1 MNSKFKLGLF
11 FGSFDPIHNG
21 HQVIAKKALE
31 FVDVVMFIVAKQ
43 NPFKEK
49 SKACFS
55 NRYEMCRQA
64 CFWEDKMMSVDFEQ
78 NLSGKTWDTLEYIKK
93 VYTNA
98 ELYIICGDDTYFDIE
113 NWYYGEE
120 ILENYKFLVFKR
132 DYQKCITLR
141 DNVQIL
147 NVIGFDKFSSTLVR
161 QLIKEKSE
169 LVQYYIQPRVYKYIK
184 ENNLYVDTN
193 KT

>member
-1 MNSKFKLGLF
+1 MSSKFKLGLF

-43 NPFKEK
+43 NPFKDK

-55 NRYEMCRQA
+55 DRYKMCKYA
-64 CFWEDKMMSVDFEQ
+64 CFWENKMITVDFEQ
-78 NLSGKTWDTLEYIKK
+78 KLSGKTWDTLEYIKK
-93 VYTNA
+93 VYSNA

-113 NWYYGEE
+113 NWYHGEE

-132 DYQKCITLR
+132 DYQNCVTLR
-141 DNVQIL
+141 DNAQIL

-184 ENNLYVDTN
+184 ENNLYVDTS

>member
-1 MNSKFKLGLF
+1 MSSKFKLGLF

-43 NPFKEK
+43 NPFKDK

-55 NRYEMCRQA
+55 DRYEMCRQA
-64 CFWEDKMMSVDFEQ
+64 CFWEDKMMPVDFEQ

-141 DNVQIL
+141 DNAQIL

-184 ENNLYVDTN
+184 ENNLYVDTS

>member
-1 MNSKFKLGLF
+1 MSSKFKLGLF

-21 HQVIAKKALE
+21 HQAIAKKALE
-31 FVDVVMFIVAKQ
+31 FVDMVMFIVAKQ
-43 NPFKEK
+43 NPFKDK

-55 NRYEMCRQA
+55 DRYEMCRQA
-64 CFWEDKMMSVDFEQ
+64 CFWEDKMMPIDFEK

-113 NWYYGEE
+113 NWYHGEE

-132 DYQKCITLR
+132 DYQKCVTLR

-169 LVQYYIQPRVYKYIK
+169 LVQYYIQPSVYKYIK
-184 ENNLYVDTN
+184 ENNLYVDTS

>member
-1 MNSKFKLGLF
+1 MSSKFKLGLF

-43 NPFKEK
+43 NPFKDK

-55 NRYEMCRQA
+55 DRYEMCRQA
-64 CFWEDKMMSVDFEQ
+64 CFWEDKMMPVDFEQ

-113 NWYYGEE
+113 NWYHGEE
-120 ILENYKFLVFKR
+120 ILENYKFLIFKR

-141 DNVQIL
+141 DNAQIL

-184 ENNLYVDTN
+184 ENNLYVDTS

>member
-43 NPFKEK
+43 NPFKDK

-55 NRYEMCRQA
+55 DRYEMCRQA
-64 CFWEDKMMSVDFEQ
+64 CFWEDKMIPVDFEQ

-141 DNVQIL
+141 DNAQIL

>member
-1 MNSKFKLGLF
+1 MSSKFKLGLF

-43 NPFKEK
+43 NPFKDK

-55 NRYEMCRQA
+55 DRYEMCRQA
-64 CFWEDKMMSVDFEQ
+64 CFWEDKMMPVDFEQ

-141 DNVQIL
+141 DNAQIL

>member
-1 MNSKFKLGLF
+1 MSSKFKLGLF
-11 FGSFDPIHNG
+11 FGSFDPIHIG

-43 NPFKEK
+43 NPFKDK

-55 NRYEMCRQA
+55 DRYEMCIQA
-64 CFWEDKMMSVDFEQ
+64 CFWEDKMITVDFEQ
-78 NLSGKTWDTLEYIKK
+78 KLSGKTWDTLEYIKK

-113 NWYYGEE
+113 NWYHGEE

-141 DNVQIL
+141 DNSQIL
-147 NVIGFDKFSSTLVR
+147 NVIGFNKFSSTLVR

-184 ENNLYVDTN
+184 ENNLYVDTS

>member
-1 MNSKFKLGLF
+1 MSSKFKLGLF

-43 NPFKEK
+43 NPFKDK
-49 SKACFS
+49 SKACFLD
-55 NRYEMCRQA
+55 RYEMCKHA
-64 CFWEDKMMSVDFEQ
+64 CFWEDKMITVDFEQ
-78 NLSGKTWDTLEYIKK
+78 KLSGKTWDTLEYIKK

-98 ELYIICGDDTYFDIE
+98 ELYIICGCDTYFDIE
-113 NWYYGEE
+113 NWYRGEE

-132 DYQKCITLR
+132 NYPNCITLR
-141 DNVQIL
+141 NNVQIL

-161 QLIKEKSE
+161 QLIEEKSE

-184 ENNLYVDTN
+184 ENNLYVDTS

>member
-1 MNSKFKLGLF
+1 MSLKFKLGLF

-31 FVDVVMFIVAKQ
+31 FVDIVMFIVAKQ
-43 NPFKEK
+43 NPFKDK
-49 SKACFS
+49 SKACFLD
-55 NRYEMCRQA
+55 RYEMCKHA

-78 NLSGKTWDTLEYIKK
+78 KLSGKTWDTLEYIKQ

-113 NWYYGEE
+113 NWYHGEE

-132 DYQKCITLR
+132 DYQKCVTLR
-141 DNVQIL
+141 DNAQIL

-184 ENNLYVDTN
+184 ENNLYVDTS

>member
-1 MNSKFKLGLF
+1 MSSKFKLGLF

-31 FVDVVMFIVAKQ
+31 FVDIVMFIVAKQ
-43 NPFKEK
+43 NPFKDK

-55 NRYEMCRQA
+55 DRYDMCRQA
-64 CFWEDKMMSVDFEQ
+64 CFWEDKMMAVDFEQ
-78 NLSGKTWDTLEYIKK
+78 KLSGKTWDTLEYIKK

-113 NWYYGEE
+113 NWYHGEE

-132 DYQKCITLR
+132 DYQKCVTLR
-141 DNVQIL
+141 DNAQIL

>member
-1 MNSKFKLGLF
+1 MSSKFKLGLF

-31 FVDVVMFIVAKQ
+31 FVDIVMFIVAKQ
-43 NPFKEK
+43 NPFKDK

-55 NRYEMCRQA
+55 DRYEMCRQA
-64 CFWEDKMMSVDFEQ
+64 CFWEDKMMPVDFEQ

-120 ILENYKFLVFKR
+120 ILENYKFLIFKR

-141 DNVQIL
+141 DNAQIL

-161 QLIKEKSE
+161 QLIEEKSG
-169 LVQYYIQPRVYKYIK
+169 LVQYYIQPRVCKYIK

>member
-1 MNSKFKLGLF
+1 MSSKFKLGLF

-43 NPFKEK
+43 NPFKDK

-55 NRYEMCRQA
+55 DRYEMCRQA
-64 CFWEDKMMSVDFEQ
+64 CFWEDKMMAVDFEQ
-78 NLSGKTWDTLEYIKK
+78 KLSGKTWDTLEYIKK

-113 NWYYGEE
+113 NWYHGEE

-132 DYQKCITLR
+132 DYQKCVTLR
-141 DNVQIL
+141 DNAQIL

>member
-1 MNSKFKLGLF
+1 MSSKFKLGLF

-31 FVDVVMFIVAKQ
+31 FVDIVMFIVAKQ
-43 NPFKEK
+43 NPFKDK

-55 NRYEMCRQA
+55 DRYEMCRQA
-64 CFWEDKMMSVDFEQ
+64 CFWEDKMMPVDFEQ

-141 DNVQIL
+141 DNAQIL

>member
-1 MNSKFKLGLF
+1 MSSKFKLGLF

-43 NPFKEK
+43 NPFKDK

-55 NRYEMCRQA
+55 DRYEMCRQA
-64 CFWEDKMMSVDFEQ
+64 CFWEDKMMPVDFEQ

-113 NWYYGEE
+113 NWYHGEE

-141 DNVQIL
+141 DNAQIL

>member
-43 NPFKEK
+43 NPFKDK

-55 NRYEMCRQA
+55 DRYEMCRQA
-64 CFWEDKMMSVDFEQ
+64 CFWEDKMMPVDFEQ

-113 NWYYGEE
+113 NWYHGEE
-120 ILENYKFLVFKR
+120 ILENYKFLIFKR
-132 DYQKCITLR
+132 DYQKCVTLR
-141 DNVQIL
+141 DNAQIL

-184 ENNLYVDTN
+184 ENNLYVDTS

>member
-1 MNSKFKLGLF
+1 MSSKFKLGLF
-11 FGSFDPIHNG
+11 FGSFDPIHIG

-31 FVDVVMFIVAKQ
+31 FVDVVKFVVAKQ
-43 NPFKEK
+43 NPFKDK

-55 NRYEMCRQA
+55 DRYEMCRQG
-64 CFWEDKMMSVDFEQ
+64 CFYEDKMMPIDFEQ
-78 NLSGKTWDTLEYIKK
+78 KLSGKTWDTLEYIKK

-113 NWYYGEE
+113 NWYRGEE

-132 DYQKCITLR
+132 DYQNCVTLR
-141 DNVQIL
+141 DNAQIL

-161 QLIKEKSE
+161 QLIEEKSE

-184 ENNLYVDTN
+184 ENNLYVDTS